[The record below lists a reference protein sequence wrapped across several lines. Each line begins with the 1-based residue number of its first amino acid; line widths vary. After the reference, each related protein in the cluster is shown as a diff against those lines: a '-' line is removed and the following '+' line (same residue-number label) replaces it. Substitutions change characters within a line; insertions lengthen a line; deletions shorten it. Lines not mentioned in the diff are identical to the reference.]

1 MKRDNVHFSHTLW
14 ISKDIPS
21 FPVSSHSEEAGML
34 HKKNQTDILIVLCIV
49 GANKCNF
56 FSFVNV
62 QTTKPDALMANLLLA
77 PDYLCPLL
85 NSQTLCNKQDLYVSS
100 LCTASFIHT
109 FTIVADQKC
118 IFWKRKKNQNFQT
131 NNDPWSSLTF
141 AKFGS

>member
-1 MKRDNVHFSHTLW
+1 MKRDNVHFSHTLLW

-49 GANKCNF
+49 GTNNCNF

-100 LCTASFIHT
+100 LCTPSFIHT
-109 FTIVADQKC
+109 FTIVIVADQKC
-118 IFWKRKKNQNFQT
+118 IFREKKSKISN
-131 NNDPWSSLTF
+131 
-141 AKFGS
+141 K